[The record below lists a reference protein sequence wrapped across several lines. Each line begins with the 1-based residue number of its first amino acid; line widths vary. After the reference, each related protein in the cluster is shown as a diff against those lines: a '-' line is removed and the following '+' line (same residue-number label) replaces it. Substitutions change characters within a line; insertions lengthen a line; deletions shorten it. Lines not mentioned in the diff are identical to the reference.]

1 MMTYPLPVRAIEAVH
16 ENVAKATSMQLV
28 RVMPVFAAELRNRPA
43 SDFYIADRHC
53 SDGGYALMARLAAEV
68 AEQQLAR

>member
-1 MMTYPLPVRAIEAVH
+1 
-16 ENVAKATSMQLV
+16 MQLV

-43 SDFYIADRHC
+43 SDLYIADRHC